1 MRKTKKV
8 SIWPVGLVGG
18 LYVEKPLVKKG
29 KVVGFNAAWR
39 PERKFPIDMAGFAIS
54 LKHFLSKPEAKFS
67 YSSEGGFQE
76 TDFLS
81 LLTTR
86 EELEPM
92 AANCTKVSKI
102 CTAL

>member
-1 MRKTKKV
+1 MRETKKV

-18 LYVEKPLVKKG
+18 LYVEKPIVENG
-29 KVVGFNAAWR
+29 KVVGFNSAWR
-39 PERKFPIDMAGFAIS
+39 PERPFPIDMAGFAIS
-54 LKHFLSKPEAKFS
+54 LKHFLSKPDAIFS
-67 YSSEGGFQE
+67 YKSEAGFQE

-92 AANCTKVSKI
+92 AANCTKV
-102 CTAL
+102 CFYFLA